1 MPTWA
6 LSADP
11 HNCKSMP
18 ERELCPRNS
27 KRRKFSRR
35 EVYKNSYYSFLVLVI
50 HETKRGYLL
59 TYVEITE
66 KSSSYTLMVCKNIFP
81 SCTSYLLWAMVIRL
95 LIIFVH
101 FKAKVVL
108 SVEVIKRD
116 VGKILI
122 DKILHLGVTN
132 RWTFPPRHI
141 IRGHEASNL
150 RDVLSKKI

>member
-1 MPTWA
+1 M
-6 LSADP
+6 
-11 HNCKSMP
+11 KQ
-18 ERELCPRNS
+18 
-27 KRRKFSRR
+27 R
-35 EVYKNSYYSFLVLVI
+35 EVTYW
-50 HETKRGYLL
+50 L

-141 IRGHEASNL
+141 IRGHEVSNSRDVFPKKSKNVSNL
-150 RDVLSKKI
+150 SREVTAITNTPTNHWCYIYLKCNCWNKKSTIHKKFRAHELP